1 MELYLIWRLVDEM
14 WIAKVIEKRAGDDEF
29 RETMVLV
36 QSMLNMV
43 YTPMCGIILIMVYLI
58 LPAVYEDIKD
68 NIFLV
73 LGGNRNLWANF
84 YHITLSQSAVKLD
97 LLANLEFW
105 TTFFFVVIN
114 FEFLDENESEGG
126 KTNIVPIYVYW
137 IIYGVTLLVLVIA
150 DIVGYKSVSTIL
162 KHFIFLDFEI
172 IVPFFLQIKNI
183 NKSSYLSFFFLRS
196 LVEAA
201 KIFMVVA
208 LWYDKTFLLE
218 DINEINK
225 GFF

>member
-150 DIVGYKSVSTIL
+150 DIVGYKS
-162 KHFIFLDFEI
+162 
-172 IVPFFLQIKNI
+172 IKNI

>member
-1 MELYLIWRLVDEM
+1 M

-150 DIVGYKSVSTIL
+150 DIVGYKS
-162 KHFIFLDFEI
+162 
-172 IVPFFLQIKNI
+172 IKNI